1 MSVSS
6 ALIGLFLC
14 CSTCD
19 EILRIL
25 GFDWLLL
32 FLQGHIHRLT
42 VVLAMRTLL
51 LMLGSPP
58 VLARFREGSTSGGWL
73 DETQSVL
80 ENRIGIA
87 LGLSTL
93 VSTRLPSGS
102 LSLHLFSPAHILLFL
117 CLLCCCFLFLPSSS
131 FSYICLPL
139 SPCPSSSH
147 PSYLISLPFLPSSPV
162 FIPTFI
168 TNIWGMGF
176 SIAASTVHTTRLQV
190 S

>member
-1 MSVSS
+1 MDIPYCRPAGGLNCTDVAVRDAMSVSS

-32 FLQGHIHRLT
+32 FLQGHLHRLT

-87 LGLSTL
+87 LGLSML
-93 VSTRLPSGS
+93 VSTRLPPGS
-102 LSLHLFSPAHILLFL
+102 LFRHLFS
-117 CLLCCCFLFLPSSS
+117 LPLTFSFFFVSYAAASS
-131 FSYICLPL
+131 FSLRLPFPISVFLSLLVPLPPTLPTSFL
-139 SPCPSSSH
+139 SPS
-147 PSYLISLPFLPSSPV
+147 SLPPPFLSP
-162 FIPTFI
+162 
-168 TNIWGMGF
+168 
-176 SIAASTVHTTRLQV
+176 HL
-190 S
+190 

>member
-1 MSVSS
+1 MS
-6 ALIGLFLC
+6 C

-32 FLQGHIHRLT
+32 FLQGHLHRIT
-42 VVLAMRTLL
+42 VVHAMRTLL
-51 LMLGSPP
+51 LMLGSPF

-93 VSTRLPSGS
+93 VCTILPSRS
-102 LSLHLFSPAHILLFL
+102 LCNSIKD
-117 CLLCCCFLFLPSSS
+117 
-131 FSYICLPL
+131 
-139 SPCPSSSH
+139 
-147 PSYLISLPFLPSSPV
+147 YLKLEISLNMFP
-162 FIPTFI
+162 
-168 TNIWGMGF
+168 
-176 SIAASTVHTTRLQV
+176 
-190 S
+190 